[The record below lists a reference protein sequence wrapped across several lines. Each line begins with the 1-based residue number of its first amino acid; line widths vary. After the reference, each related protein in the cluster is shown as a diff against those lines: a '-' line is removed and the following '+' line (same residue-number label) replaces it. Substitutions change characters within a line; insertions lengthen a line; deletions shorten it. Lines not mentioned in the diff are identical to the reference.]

1 MNRINLAQ
9 EGSQEIVLGTQDIK
23 IMTLQVKLTCKIA
36 SLGVQNK
43 TLRQIRIQTYT
54 LKQPQNKNK
63 VKKLIPQIQSCM
75 VK

>member
-43 TLRQIRIQTYT
+43 TMRQIRIQIYT
-54 LKQPQNKNK
+54 LKQPQKKNK